1 MTMRLAIRHHT
12 TYRYSGPVAYA
23 LQQLRLTPKDRPGQ
37 RVIDWQLAITGGDR
51 QLSFSDHHANHV
63 DLVSIARGGD
73 EIVLSCT
80 GVVEIEDRAGIV
92 GAHGGHLPLWYF
104 SCETPLTRAG
114 KGVRAL
120 ARAVAPDVNPVAR
133 LHALSAL
140 VRGTIAYAP
149 GLTHAGTTAEQA
161 LALGSGVCQDH
172 AHSFCAAAR
181 LLGFPARYVSGYL
194 LMDDRTDQDATH
206 GWAEAHVDAIGWIG
220 FDVSNGI
227 SPDARYVRVA
237 TGLDYSDAAPITGM
251 RFGTTR
257 EEMLVT
263 VHVAQQ

>member
-1 MTMRLAIRHHT
+1 MH
-12 TYRYSGPVAYA
+12 
-23 LQQLRLTPKDRPGQ
+23 
-37 RVIDWQLAITGGDR
+37 
-51 QLSFSDHHANHV
+51 
-63 DLVSIARGGD
+63 IAPGGD
-73 EIVLSCT
+73 EIILSCT
-80 GVVEIEDRAGIV
+80 GVVEIEDRSGIV
-92 GAHGGHLPLWYF
+92 GGHGGHLPLWYF
-104 SCETPLTRAG
+104 SCETALTRAG
-114 KGVRAL
+114 KGVRML
-120 ARAVAPDVNPVAR
+120 ARAVAPDADPVAR

-140 VRGTIAYAP
+140 VRGSIAYVP
-149 GLTHAGTTAEQA
+149 GLTHAETTAEQA
-161 LALGSGVCQDH
+161 IALGSGVCQDH

-194 LMDDRTDQDATH
+194 LMDDRADQDATH

-237 TGLDYSDAAPITGM
+237 TGLDYRDAAPVTGM

-263 VHVAQQ
+263 LHVQQQ